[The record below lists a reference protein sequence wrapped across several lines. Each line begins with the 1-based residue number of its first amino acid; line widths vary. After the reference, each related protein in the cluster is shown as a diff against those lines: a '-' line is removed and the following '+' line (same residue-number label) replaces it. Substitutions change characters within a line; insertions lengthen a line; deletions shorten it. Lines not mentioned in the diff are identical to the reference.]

1 MANAHRR
8 SLMAPVKING
18 WRSSISGLSFA
29 RLEAVERARLEEPFS
44 ELEVFEALKDF
55 SGDKAPGPNGFSMA
69 FWQSSWGF
77 AKEEVMVFFREFHD
91 QNCFVTSLNATFLL
105 LILKKGAAEYLR
117 DFRPIRLVGGL
128 YKWLAK
134 VLVNW
139 LKLIVGKVVSKAQN
153 AFEGRQI
160 VDVALVANEVID
172 SILKSNEGAVLCKL
186 DIEKAYDHMD
196 WVGSLPSSY
205 LGLPLGA
212 PFKSVAI
219 WDRVKE
225 RFRKTLTM
233 WKRQYISK
241 GGRLTLIQ
249 STLASLPIY
258 FMYVLTLPRM
268 VRLRVRGLKMRE
280 GDFWNQVIRGKC
292 GEEQGGWCSKEL
304 RDGYGVGL
312 WKATRRE
319 WHVVSS
325 KLSFVVSNGQ
335 RVKF

>member
-1 MANAHRR
+1 MVNEFKFLLSTAR
-8 SLMAPVKING
+8 G

-44 ELEVFEALKDF
+44 ELEVFKALKDF

-77 AKEEVMVFFREFHD
+77 VKEEVMAFFREFHD

-105 LILKKGAAEYLR
+105 LILKKGGAEYLR

-172 SILKSNEGAVLCKL
+172 SILKSNEGAMLCKL

-196 WVGSLPSSY
+196 WSFLLVMGVM
-205 LGLPLGA
+205 G
-212 PFKSVAI
+212 F
-219 WDRVKE
+219 
-225 RFRKTLTM
+225 
-233 WKRQYISK
+233 
-241 GGRLTLIQ
+241 
-249 STLASLPIY
+249 
-258 FMYVLTLPRM
+258 
-268 VRLRVRGLKMRE
+268 
-280 GDFWNQVIRGKC
+280 
-292 GEEQGGWCSKEL
+292 GEK
-304 RDGYGVGL
+304 
-312 WKATRRE
+312 
-319 WHVVSS
+319 
-325 KLSFVVSNGQ
+325 
-335 RVKF
+335 

>member
-1 MANAHRR
+1 MVNEFKFLLSTAR
-8 SLMAPVKING
+8 V
-18 WRSSISGLSFA
+18 WRSSISSLSFA

-55 SGDKAPGPNGFSMA
+55 SGDKAPGPNGFSIA

-77 AKEEVMVFFREFHD
+77 VKEEVMAFFREFHD

-105 LILKKGAAEYLR
+105 LILKKGGAEYLR
-117 DFRPIRLVGGL
+117 DFRPIRLVRGL

-196 WVGSLPSSY
+196 WSFLLVMGVM
-205 LGLPLGA
+205 G
-212 PFKSVAI
+212 F
-219 WDRVKE
+219 
-225 RFRKTLTM
+225 
-233 WKRQYISK
+233 
-241 GGRLTLIQ
+241 
-249 STLASLPIY
+249 
-258 FMYVLTLPRM
+258 
-268 VRLRVRGLKMRE
+268 
-280 GDFWNQVIRGKC
+280 
-292 GEEQGGWCSKEL
+292 GEK
-304 RDGYGVGL
+304 
-312 WKATRRE
+312 
-319 WHVVSS
+319 
-325 KLSFVVSNGQ
+325 
-335 RVKF
+335 

>member
-1 MANAHRR
+1 MVNEFKFLLSTAR
-8 SLMAPVKING
+8 G
-18 WRSSISGLSFA
+18 WRFSISGLSFA

-44 ELEVFEALKDF
+44 ELEVFKALKDF

-77 AKEEVMVFFREFHD
+77 VKEEVMAFFREFHD

-105 LILKKGAAEYLR
+105 LILKKGGAEYLR

-196 WVGSLPSSY
+196 WSFLLVMGVM
-205 LGLPLGA
+205 G
-212 PFKSVAI
+212 F
-219 WDRVKE
+219 
-225 RFRKTLTM
+225 
-233 WKRQYISK
+233 
-241 GGRLTLIQ
+241 
-249 STLASLPIY
+249 
-258 FMYVLTLPRM
+258 
-268 VRLRVRGLKMRE
+268 
-280 GDFWNQVIRGKC
+280 
-292 GEEQGGWCSKEL
+292 GEK
-304 RDGYGVGL
+304 
-312 WKATRRE
+312 
-319 WHVVSS
+319 
-325 KLSFVVSNGQ
+325 
-335 RVKF
+335 

>member
-1 MANAHRR
+1 MVNEFKFLLSTAG
-8 SLMAPVKING
+8 G
-18 WRSSISGLSFA
+18 WRPSISGLSFP
-29 RLEAVERARLEEPFS
+29 RLEAVDRARLEEPFS
-44 ELEVFEALKDF
+44 KQEVFKALKGF
-55 SGDKAPGPNGFSMA
+55 SGNKAPKPDGFSMA

-105 LILKKGAAEYLR
+105 LILKKGGAEYLR

-196 WVGSLPSSY
+196 WSFLLVMGVM
-205 LGLPLGA
+205 G
-212 PFKSVAI
+212 F
-219 WDRVKE
+219 
-225 RFRKTLTM
+225 
-233 WKRQYISK
+233 
-241 GGRLTLIQ
+241 
-249 STLASLPIY
+249 
-258 FMYVLTLPRM
+258 
-268 VRLRVRGLKMRE
+268 
-280 GDFWNQVIRGKC
+280 
-292 GEEQGGWCSKEL
+292 GEK
-304 RDGYGVGL
+304 
-312 WKATRRE
+312 
-319 WHVVSS
+319 
-325 KLSFVVSNGQ
+325 
-335 RVKF
+335 